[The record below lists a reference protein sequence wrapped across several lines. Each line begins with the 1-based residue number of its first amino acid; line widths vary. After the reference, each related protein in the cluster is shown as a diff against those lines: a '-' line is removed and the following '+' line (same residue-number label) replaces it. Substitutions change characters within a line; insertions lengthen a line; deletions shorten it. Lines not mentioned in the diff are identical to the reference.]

1 MEKNRELKHPF
12 INPNNEIK
20 ISELTDV
27 HETIDFVMELF
38 TKKNYDTIIIS
49 GLNKAIKKVV
59 LITEIIKSK
68 IPGLHQ
74 LNEINS
80 IYKQNN
86 NNGINNEINNEN
98 AMPRMSIKLTFVEPS
113 QEEKNNMGYQRPLNA
128 IEASLISK
136 YRNNMYKDDD
146 EY

>member
-27 HETIDFVMELF
+27 HETIDFIFELF
-38 TKKNYDTIIIS
+38 TKKNYQTIIIS

-80 IYKQNN
+80 LYIN
-86 NNGINNEINNEN
+86 NNGINDNEINNEN
-98 AMPRMSIKLTFVEPS
+98 AMPRMSIKLTFIEPS
-113 QEEKNNMGYQRPLNA
+113 QEEKNNMGYQKPLNA
-128 IEASLISK
+128 MEANLINK
-136 YRNNMYKDDD
+136 YRNNVNKEDYD
-146 EY
+146 

>member
-1 MEKNRELKHPF
+1 MDKKRELKHPF

-27 HETIDFVMELF
+27 HETIDFIMELF
-38 TKKNYDTIIIS
+38 TKKNYQTIIIS

-80 IYKQNN
+80 IYKQSND
-86 NNGINNEINNEN
+86 GDINNEINNEN
-98 AMPRMSIKLTFVEPS
+98 AMPRMSIKLTFIEPTE
-113 QEEKNNMGYQRPLNA
+113 EEKNNMGYQRPLNA

-136 YRNNMYKDDD
+136 YKNNIYKEDY
-146 EY
+146 E